1 MSKSALEFRQGVID
15 IFPVIAAASVI
26 GLLWGTLA
34 ASKGLSPLET
44 GLMSA
49 SIFAGAAQF
58 VAIELWQDP
67 APWFFL
73 TMTVLIVNVRHVLMG
88 ASLSRHM
95 GNIPSGWRAPL
106 LYMMADENWAFSE
119 RRALTQPLTLA
130 YYLGLSLPMVTV
142 SQIFTVDAASL
153 ARSVPRPDRMEEDAF
168 RSALQDVL
176 APVMQTS
183 DNVGANDEHRA
194 INYLTARYPALYARI
209 AEAYAVGSPLAAV
222 DVSPSRLTGSRRIV
236 SVVYAC
242 VSRTTGAADRFFAR
256 VDVTEQFPFLVTG
269 LSPYFDR

>member
-1 MSKSALEFRQGVID
+1 MSKTAVEFRQGVID

-34 ASKGLSPLET
+34 AGKGLSPLET

-73 TMTVLIVNVRHVLMG
+73 TVTVLIVNVRHVLMG

-95 GNIPSGWRAPL
+95 GNIPPGWQAPL

-119 RRALTQPLTLA
+119 RRALTRPLTMA
-130 YYLGLSLPMVTV
+130 YYLGLGLPMVITWTV
-142 SQIFTVDAASL
+142 TSVIGAL
-153 ARSVPRPDRMEEDAF
+153 A
-168 RSALQDVL
+168 
-176 APVMQTS
+176 
-183 DNVGANDEHRA
+183 GAWLKD
-194 INYLTARYPALYARI
+194 PALYGFDFAFSALFI
-209 AEAYAVGSPLAAV
+209 GILAGFWKGPKTGAVLAASAV
-222 DVSPSRLTGSRRIV
+222 IAAVAKLTIPGAWYIV
-236 SVVYAC
+236 LGGLAGV
-242 VSRTTGAADRFFAR
+242 
-256 VDVTEQFPFLVTG
+256 LVAVLLHAEEEEAKAT
-269 LSPYFDR
+269 S

>member
-95 GNIPSGWRAPL
+95 GNIPSGCQGKSSLRKRSAALAPL
-106 LYMMADENWAFSE
+106 STTSKL
-119 RRALTQPLTLA
+119 L
-130 YYLGLSLPMVTV
+130 LSTATGR
-142 SQIFTVDAASL
+142 IF
-153 ARSVPRPDRMEEDAF
+153 E
-168 RSALQDVL
+168 LQDKL
-176 APVMQTS
+176 P
-183 DNVGANDEHRA
+183 N
-194 INYLTARYPALYARI
+194 
-209 AEAYAVGSPLAAV
+209 
-222 DVSPSRLTGSRRIV
+222 
-236 SVVYAC
+236 
-242 VSRTTGAADRFFAR
+242 
-256 VDVTEQFPFLVTG
+256 
-269 LSPYFDR
+269 

>member
-1 MSKSALEFRQGVID
+1 
-15 IFPVIAAASVI
+15 
-26 GLLWGTLA
+26 
-34 ASKGLSPLET
+34 
-44 GLMSA
+44 
-49 SIFAGAAQF
+49 
-58 VAIELWQDP
+58 
-67 APWFFL
+67 
-73 TMTVLIVNVRHVLMG
+73 
-88 ASLSRHM
+88 
-95 GNIPSGWRAPL
+95 
-106 LYMMADENWAFSE
+106 
-119 RRALTQPLTLA
+119 
-130 YYLGLSLPMVTV
+130 
-142 SQIFTVDAASL
+142 
-153 ARSVPRPDRMEEDAF
+153 
-168 RSALQDVL
+168 
-176 APVMQTS
+176 MQTS

>member
-106 LYMMADENWAFSE
+106 LFMMADENWAFSE

-130 YYLGLSLPMVTV
+130 YYLGLSLPMVITWTV
-142 SQIFTVDAASL
+142 TSVVGALAGAWLNDPAAYGFDFAFSALFIGILAGFWKGPKTGAVLAASAVVAAIVKLTIPGAWYIVLGGL
-153 ARSVPRPDRMEEDAF
+153 AGVLVAVLLHAEREEEA
-168 RSALQDVL
+168 
-176 APVMQTS
+176 
-183 DNVGANDEHRA
+183 
-194 INYLTARYPALYARI
+194 
-209 AEAYAVGSPLAAV
+209 AEATP
-222 DVSPSRLTGSRRIV
+222 
-236 SVVYAC
+236 
-242 VSRTTGAADRFFAR
+242 
-256 VDVTEQFPFLVTG
+256 
-269 LSPYFDR
+269 